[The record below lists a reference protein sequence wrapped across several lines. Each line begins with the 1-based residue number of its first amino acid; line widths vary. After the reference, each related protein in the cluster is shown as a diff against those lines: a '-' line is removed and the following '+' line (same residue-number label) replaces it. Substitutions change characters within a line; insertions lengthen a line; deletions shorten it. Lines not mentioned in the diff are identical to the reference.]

1 MPKSCYDFVKWEE
14 FKTGFSC
21 GGKLTFKHVKGGV
34 ILVETDFT
42 IKEEKTISNIVKFDK
57 QWYNKIKFKMN
68 TKERG
73 INMDFLYSLI
83 NNDGVKLLIIVIV
96 LDTIFGILRAIKEK
110 SLNSCIGI
118 DGIIRKTGMLISI
131 IFLALIDSIV
141 NIDLIGFIPENVK
154 NVLQFGKVG
163 ISDIFNLLFIIFE
176 ILSIFKNMILCKLPI
191 PKKLQEFLENAM
203 KEMTGEIKEK
213 GE

>member
-1 MPKSCYDFVKWEE
+1 
-14 FKTGFSC
+14 
-21 GGKLTFKHVKGGV
+21 
-34 ILVETDFT
+34 
-42 IKEEKTISNIVKFDK
+42 
-57 QWYNKIKFKMN
+57 MN
-68 TKERG
+68 
-73 INMDFLYSLI
+73 FLYSLI
-83 NNDGVKLLIIVIV
+83 SNDGVKLLIIVIV

-141 NIDLIGFIPENVK
+141 NIDLIGFIPENIK

-191 PKKLQEFLENAM
+191 PKKLQQFLENAM
-203 KEMTGEIKEK
+203 KEFTGEIKQDD
-213 GE
+213 

>member
-1 MPKSCYDFVKWEE
+1 
-14 FKTGFSC
+14 
-21 GGKLTFKHVKGGV
+21 
-34 ILVETDFT
+34 
-42 IKEEKTISNIVKFDK
+42 
-57 QWYNKIKFKMN
+57 
-68 TKERG
+68 
-73 INMDFLYSLI
+73 MDFLYSLI
-83 NNDGVKLLIIVIV
+83 NNKGVKLLIIVIV

-191 PKKLQEFLENAM
+191 PKKLQVYLENIM
-203 KEMTGEIKEK
+203 KEFTGEIKEK
-213 GE
+213 EGE

>member
-1 MPKSCYDFVKWEE
+1 
-14 FKTGFSC
+14 
-21 GGKLTFKHVKGGV
+21 
-34 ILVETDFT
+34 
-42 IKEEKTISNIVKFDK
+42 
-57 QWYNKIKFKMN
+57 
-68 TKERG
+68 
-73 INMDFLYSLI
+73 MDFLYSLI
-83 NNDGVKLLIIVIV
+83 NNDVVKLLIIVIV

-131 IFLALIDSIV
+131 IFLDLIDSIV